1 MTIGEFTR
9 ALPEVRHFQEN
20 PKYHVFQINFR
31 EALNAELTNIYKWT
45 EDDMM
50 AIQDFDYFAE
60 LSLIIAR
67 LDFFKIFLKYISP
80 VSIFVFKLI

>member
-9 ALPEVRHFQEN
+9 ALPEVRRFSRN
-20 PKYHVFQINFR
+20 SKYRFFQINFR
-31 EALNAELTNIYKWT
+31 EVLNAELTNIYKWT

-67 LDFFKIFLKYISP
+67 LDFFKIFLNYISP
-80 VSIFVFKLI
+80 VLIFVFKII

>member
-1 MTIGEFTR
+1 M
-9 ALPEVRHFQEN
+9 
-20 PKYHVFQINFR
+20 
-31 EALNAELTNIYKWT
+31 LNAELTNIYKWT

-67 LDFFKIFLKYISP
+67 LGFFKISLNYISS
-80 VSIFVFKLI
+80 VSIFIFKII